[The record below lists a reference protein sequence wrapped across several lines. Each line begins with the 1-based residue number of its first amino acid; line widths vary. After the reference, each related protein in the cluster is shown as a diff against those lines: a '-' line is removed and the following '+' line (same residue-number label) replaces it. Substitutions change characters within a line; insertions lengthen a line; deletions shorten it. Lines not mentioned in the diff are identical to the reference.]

1 MAEEN
6 TPSVSETDQQQADG
20 VLSGDVDSM
29 LKEIPGL
36 DKYFG
41 EASED
46 KPVPSEGEGEVSS
59 PAPVTEEEPAAE
71 PEPQPEVEEEAEK
84 EEVPTSVQKRID
96 KLTAQKHQA
105 IEKAEALELKVKEL
119 EGKVASITPLVP
131 TPDSPLADVDTAQD
145 LSKRLADAQKVK
157 MWALEHLDG
166 GDVEAKEGGTTFFD
180 GQQVKHLLAISEAL
194 ITQHIPDRR
203 QYLETRAHFEN
214 EARTFYPNLYKAGT
228 EENQTLN
235 TWTKIFPEVRK
246 FPDYQLIIADALVG
260 QKMRLAK
267 KAAKNGQKPTS
278 KTPTLAA
285 PSPSAGA
292 KVSQKSVLSKDLLSR
307 MATERS
313 ALDVFSESLIGK
325 GS

>member
-1 MAEEN
+1 MAEET

-46 KPVPSEGEGEVSS
+46 KPVPEEGEGET
-59 PAPVTEEEPAAE
+59 PAPLTEEPAAE
-71 PEPQPEVEEEAEK
+71 PEPQPEAEEEAEK

-119 EGKVASITPLVP
+119 EGKVAQVAPLVP

-157 MWALEHLDG
+157 TWSLEHLDG
-166 GDVEAKEGGTTFFD
+166 GEVEDGKGGTTFFE
-180 GQQVKHLLAISEAL
+180 GPKVKQLLAISEAL

-267 KAAKNGQKPTS
+267 QKAAKNGQKPAS